1 MLAAAL
7 LPGPDPHAI
16 TSEVMLAPSIDHPLG
31 TDELGRDVLVSIVHG
46 IKVSLSV
53 GFAAALGATVI
64 GILVGS
70 TAGFYGGI
78 TDLLFMRISEIF
90 QVVPSFILAAV
101 IVALSG
107 PGLLQVV
114 AVISLLAWPQVAR
127 QRRYRQL
134 GADAQQRP
142 ALPVQCLVA
151 VGVSRRR
158 HLRDR
163 ARLQPARRCP
173 RLGAQSAHDERQMS
187 DNILEIADLTLS
199 YTTRGRTVRALD
211 GVSLFVGAG
220 EAVGLVGESG
230 SGKSTLA
237 RAALGL
243 TPDKISRIK
252 AGRISIAGRDVT
264 HFSED
269 DWCGMRGDPVA
280 IVFQDP
286 LSYLN
291 PVMRVGR
298 QIAESISRHAPRLPV
313 GARVQELLELVK
325 LPAACARSYPHE
337 LSGGMRQRV
346 LLAIAIACGPK
357 LLIADE
363 PTTALD
369 VTTQAEILS
378 LLQDL
383 RTRLDM
389 AMLLISHDL
398 GIVASAC
405 ERIYVMYAGRTIEWG
420 STAAVFETPAHPYTV
435 GLLHAAHADR
445 DSDGRFVTI
454 PGDPPSTALAHAG
467 CPFAPRC
474 LHTMREC
481 TTSMPG
487 PVTLGS
493 GGRQTVRCWL
503 YRANADTEAAP

>member
-1 MLAAAL
+1 MRSFWARFSNHRAGVVAGFYVLALIVVMLAVGL
-7 LPGPDPHAI
+7 LPGPDPNAI

-31 TDELGRDVLVSIVHG
+31 TDELGRDVLVSIAHG

-70 TAGFYGGI
+70 MAGFYGGVV
-78 TDLLFMRISEIF
+78 DLLFMRISEIF

-127 QRRYRQL
+127 LMRGEVMRIKQLEFVDAVRCLGVRESAILTARGRTQRPGTGARGRHPGGRTGHPAGGGAQLLRPEQRRYRQL
-134 GADAQQRP
+134 GTHAQQRP

-151 VGVSRRR
+151 VGISRRR
-158 HLRDR
+158 HLRHR
-163 ARLQPARRCP
+163 ARLQPARRCAG
-173 RLGAQSAHDERQMS
+173 LGAQSAHDERQMS
-187 DNILEIADLTLS
+187 ENILEIADLTLS

-243 TPDKISRIK
+243 TPAKISRIE
-252 AGRISIAGRDVT
+252 AGRIRIAGRDVT

-269 DWCGMRGDPVA
+269 DWCAMRGDPVA

-298 QIAESISRHAPRLPV
+298 QIAESVAATHLDWRLGPRV
-313 GARVQELLELVK
+313 NELLDLVK
-325 LPAACARSYPHE
+325 LPAALR
-337 LSGGMRQRV
+337 RV
-346 LLAIAIACGPK
+346 LSARAVGRHAPARAAGHRLGCQPK
-357 LLIADE
+357 LLDRRRADHGARRDDPGGDPE
-363 PTTALD
+363 PADGPARSGSTWPCCSSATTSAS
-369 VTTQAEILS
+369 S
-378 LLQDL
+378 LPP
-383 RTRLDM
+383 
-389 AMLLISHDL
+389 
-398 GIVASAC
+398 ASA
-405 ERIYVMYAGRTIEWG
+405 
-420 STAAVFETPAHPYTV
+420 ST
-435 GLLHAAHADR
+435 
-445 DSDGRFVTI
+445 
-454 PGDPPSTALAHAG
+454 
-467 CPFAPRC
+467 
-474 LHTMREC
+474 
-481 TTSMPG
+481 
-487 PVTLGS
+487 
-493 GGRQTVRCWL
+493 
-503 YRANADTEAAP
+503 